1 MDDAPV
7 RPRCSNASAGEAEH
21 RQPRGARRKQ
31 ATRMRLLQAAFSLM
45 AEKGRDNVA
54 ISEITE
60 AADVGFGSF
69 YYHFESKDGI
79 FAALTEW
86 VFDDF
91 ADGLERLTSGLS
103 DPAEVVSVCVRHT
116 LMRARRE
123 RLWARFLMRE
133 GFSARALGQ
142 GLGQRLR
149 RDGERGISARRF
161 VVGDPFMSVLATM
174 GTILAVIAAES
185 CAADAAAGA
194 ARKPVAD
201 EGRFPERA
209 AAMVLQTL
217 GLTCVEALDV
227 ANRPLPPGDF
237 AHQIKESASPE
248 GSTLPSQQR

>member
-1 MDDAPV
+1 MGDAPV
-7 RPRCSNASAGEAEH
+7 RPRRSNASAGEAEQ

-91 ADGLERLTSGLS
+91 ADGLERLASGLS

-133 GFSARALGQ
+133 GLSLRALGH

-149 RDGERGISARRF
+149 RDSERGISARRF
-161 VVGDPFMSVLATM
+161 VVGDPFMSVLATT

-185 CAADAAAGA
+185 YAAAGA
-194 ARKPVAD
+194 ARKPMVG
-201 EGRFPERA
+201 EGKFPERA
-209 AAMVLQTL
+209 AAMVLQML
-217 GLTCVEALDV
+217 GLTCAEALEV

-237 AHQIKESASPE
+237 ARQVRESASPDH
-248 GSTLPSQQR
+248 STLPSRQR

>member
-1 MDDAPV
+1 M
-7 RPRCSNASAGEAEH
+7 
-21 RQPRGARRKQ
+21 
-31 ATRMRLLQAAFSLM
+31 
-45 AEKGRDNVA
+45 A

-91 ADGLERLTSGLS
+91 ANGLERLAAGLS

-123 RLWARFLMRE
+123 RLWGRFLMRE
-133 GFSARALGQ
+133 GFSARALDH

-149 RDGERGISARRF
+149 RDSERGIAARRF
-161 VVGDPFMSVLATM
+161 VVGDPFMSVIAMT
-174 GTILAVIAAES
+174 GTILAAIAVEFHAADTARNGSRMRAAE
-185 CAADAAAGA
+185 
-194 ARKPVAD
+194 
-201 EGRFPERA
+201 EGSLPERA
-209 AAMVLQTL
+209 AAVVLETL
-217 GLTCVEALDV
+217 GLTRAEAQDV

-237 AHQIKESASPE
+237 AAARP
-248 GSTLPSQQR
+248 

>member
-1 MDDAPV
+1 
-7 RPRCSNASAGEAEH
+7 
-21 RQPRGARRKQ
+21 
-31 ATRMRLLQAAFSLM
+31 MRLLQAAFRLM

-91 ADGLERLTSGLS
+91 ANGLERLAAGLS

-123 RLWARFLMRE
+123 RLWGRFLMRE
-133 GFSARALGQ
+133 GFSARALDH

-149 RDGERGISARRF
+149 RDSERGIAARRF
-161 VVGDPFMSVLATM
+161 VVGDPFMSVIAMT
-174 GTILAVIAAES
+174 GTILAAIAVEFHAADTARNGSRKRAAE
-185 CAADAAAGA
+185 
-194 ARKPVAD
+194 
-201 EGRFPERA
+201 EGSLPERA
-209 AAMVLQTL
+209 AAVVLETL
-217 GLTCVEALDV
+217 GLTRAEAQDV

-237 AHQIKESASPE
+237 AAARP
-248 GSTLPSQQR
+248 

>member
-1 MDDAPV
+1 
-7 RPRCSNASAGEAEH
+7 
-21 RQPRGARRKQ
+21 
-31 ATRMRLLQAAFSLM
+31 MRLLQAAFRLM
-45 AEKGRDNVA
+45 AERGRDNVA

-91 ADGLERLTSGLS
+91 ANGLERLAAGLS

-123 RLWARFLMRE
+123 RLWGRFLMRE
-133 GFSARALGQ
+133 GFSARALDH

-149 RDGERGISARRF
+149 RDSERGIAARRF
-161 VVGDPFMSVLATM
+161 VVGDPFMSVIAMT
-174 GTILAVIAAES
+174 GTILAAIAVEFHAADTARNGSRMRAAE
-185 CAADAAAGA
+185 
-194 ARKPVAD
+194 
-201 EGRFPERA
+201 EGSLPERA
-209 AAMVLQTL
+209 AAVVLETL
-217 GLTCVEALDV
+217 GLTRAEAQDV

-237 AHQIKESASPE
+237 AAARP
-248 GSTLPSQQR
+248 

>member
-1 MDDAPV
+1 
-7 RPRCSNASAGEAEH
+7 
-21 RQPRGARRKQ
+21 
-31 ATRMRLLQAAFSLM
+31 MRLLRAAFGLM

-91 ADGLERLTSGLS
+91 ADGLERLASGLS

-116 LMRARRE
+116 LLRARRE
-123 RLWARFLMRE
+123 RLWGRFLIRE
-133 GFSARALGQ
+133 P
-142 GLGQRLR
+142 
-149 RDGERGISARRF
+149 
-161 VVGDPFMSVLATM
+161 VG
-174 GTILAVIAAES
+174 
-185 CAADAAAGA
+185 
-194 ARKPVAD
+194 D
-201 EGRFPERA
+201 EGRLPERA

-217 GLTCVEALDV
+217 GLTRAEAKDV

-237 AHQIKESASPE
+237 TAAESS
-248 GSTLPSQQR
+248 

>member
-1 MDDAPV
+1 
-7 RPRCSNASAGEAEH
+7 
-21 RQPRGARRKQ
+21 
-31 ATRMRLLQAAFSLM
+31 MRLLRAAFSLM

-91 ADGLERLTSGLS
+91 ADGLERLASGLS

-123 RLWARFLMRE
+123 RLWGQFLMRE
-133 GFSARALGQ
+133 GFSVRALDH

-149 RDGERGISARRF
+149 RDSERGIAARRF
-161 VVGDPFMSVLATM
+161 VVGDPFVSVLAMT
-174 GTILAVIAAES
+174 GTILAAIAAA
-185 CAADAAAGA
+185 CYAADTAAGG
-194 ARKPVAD
+194 ARKPVGD
-201 EGRFPERA
+201 EDRLPERA

-217 GLTCVEALDV
+217 GLARAEAKDV

-237 AHQIKESASPE
+237 TTAESS
-248 GSTLPSQQR
+248 

>member
-1 MDDAPV
+1 MDKISLEREGALADDKPV
-7 RPRCSNASAGEAEH
+7 R
-21 RQPRGARRKQ
+21 PRGARRKL
-31 ATRMRLLQAAFSLM
+31 ATRMRLLRAAFRLM

-69 YYHFESKDGI
+69 YYHFESKEDI

-91 ADGLERLTSGLS
+91 ADGLERLASGLS

-123 RLWARFLMRE
+123 QRWGRFLVRE
-133 GFSARALGQ
+133 GFSARALDH
-142 GLGQRLR
+142 GLGRRLW
-149 RDGERGISARRF
+149 RDSERGIAARRF
-161 VVGDPFMSVLATM
+161 VVGDPFMSVLAMT
-174 GTILAVIAAES
+174 GTILAAVAAE
-185 CAADAAAGA
+185 CYTADTAAGD
-194 ARKPVAD
+194 ARKPARD
-201 EGRFPERA
+201 EGRLAERA

-217 GLTCVEALDV
+217 GLTRAEARDV

-237 AHQIKESASPE
+237 TAAEC
-248 GSTLPSQQR
+248 G

>member
-1 MDDAPV
+1 MQKILLERDGALVDDKPV
-7 RPRCSNASAGEAEH
+7 RPRRPNASADEAEQ

-31 ATRMRLLQAAFSLM
+31 ATRMRLLRAAFGLM

-91 ADGLERLTSGLS
+91 ADGLERLASGLS

-116 LMRARRE
+116 LLRARRE
-123 RLWARFLMRE
+123 RLWGRFLIRE
-133 GFSARALGQ
+133 GFSARALDH
-142 GLGQRLR
+142 GLGRRLR
-149 RDGERGISARRF
+149 RDSERGIAARRF
-161 VVGDPFMSVLATM
+161 VVGDPFMSVLAMT
-174 GTILAVIAAES
+174 GTILAAIAAE
-185 CAADAAAGA
+185 CYAADTAAGG
-194 ARKPVAD
+194 ARKPVGD
-201 EGRFPERA
+201 EGRLPERA

-217 GLTCVEALDV
+217 GLTRAEAKDV

-237 AHQIKESASPE
+237 TAAESS
-248 GSTLPSQQR
+248 

>member
-1 MDDAPV
+1 MGDTPA
-7 RPRCSNASAGEAEH
+7 RPGGSNASAGEAEP

-31 ATRMRLLQAAFSLM
+31 ETRMRLLQAAFSLM

-69 YYHFESKDGI
+69 YYHFDSKDGI
-79 FAALTEW
+79 FTALTEW

-91 ADGLERLTSGLS
+91 ADGLERLASGLS

-123 RLWARFLMRE
+123 RLWGRFLVRE
-133 GFSARALGQ
+133 GFSARALDH

-149 RDGERGISARRF
+149 RDSERGIAARRF
-161 VVGDPFMSVLATM
+161 VVGDPFMSVLAMM
-174 GTILAVIAAES
+174 GTILAAIAAEAY
-185 CAADAAAGA
+185 AADAAAGGTA
-194 ARKPVAD
+194 GGAVKRARD
-201 EGRFPERA
+201 DSRLPERA
-209 AAMVLQTL
+209 AAVVLQTL
-217 GLTCVEALDV
+217 GLTCAEARDV

-237 AHQIKESASPE
+237 AAAPT
-248 GSTLPSQQR
+248 G

>member
-1 MDDAPV
+1 MDDTPA
-7 RPRCSNASAGEAEH
+7 RRGSANASVAEAEQ

-31 ATRMRLLQAAFSLM
+31 VTRMRLLQAAFSLM

-79 FAALTEW
+79 FDALTEW

-91 ADGLERLTSGLS
+91 ADGLERLASGLS

-123 RLWARFLMRE
+123 RLWGRFLMRE
-133 GFSARALGQ
+133 GFSARALDH

-149 RDGERGISARRF
+149 RDSERGIAARRF
-161 VVGDPFMSVLATM
+161 VVGDPFMSVLAMT
-174 GTILAVIAAES
+174 GTILAAIAAES
-185 CAADAAAGA
+185 YAADAAAGGA
-194 ARKPVAD
+194 AKRAGD
-201 EGRFPERA
+201 DSRLPERA
-209 AAMVLQTL
+209 AAVVLQAL
-217 GLTCVEALDV
+217 GLTCAEALDV

-237 AHQIKESASPE
+237 AAAESD
-248 GSTLPSQQR
+248 

>member
-1 MDDAPV
+1 MGRTVGPR
-7 RPRCSNASAGEAEH
+7 RPNASIGEAEH

-31 ATRMRLLQAAFSLM
+31 ATRMRLLQAAFRLM

-91 ADGLERLTSGLS
+91 ANGLERLAAGLS

-123 RLWARFLMRE
+123 RLWGRFLMRE
-133 GFSARALGQ
+133 GFSARALDH

-149 RDGERGISARRF
+149 RDSERGIAARRF
-161 VVGDPFMSVLATM
+161 VVGDPFMSVIAMT
-174 GTILAVIAAES
+174 GTILAAIAVEFHAADTARNGSRKRAAE
-185 CAADAAAGA
+185 
-194 ARKPVAD
+194 
-201 EGRFPERA
+201 EGSLPERA
-209 AAMVLQTL
+209 AAVVLETL
-217 GLTCVEALDV
+217 GLTRAEAQDV

-237 AHQIKESASPE
+237 AAARP
-248 GSTLPSQQR
+248 

>member
-1 MDDAPV
+1 MQKIHREREDALMDDRTV
-7 RPRCSNASAGEAEH
+7 RPGRPDASAGEAEH
-21 RQPRGARRKQ
+21 RQPRGVRRKQ
-31 ATRMRLLQAAFSLM
+31 ATRMRLLQAAFRLM

-60 AADVGFGSF
+60 AADVGFGSL

-91 ADGLERLTSGLS
+91 ADELERLATGLS

-123 RLWARFLMRE
+123 RLWGRFLMRE
-133 GFSARALGQ
+133 GFSARALDR

-149 RDGERGISARRF
+149 RDSERGIAARRF
-161 VVGDPFMSVLATM
+161 VVGDPFMSVLATT
-174 GTILAVIAAES
+174 GTILAAIAAES
-185 CAADAAAGA
+185 YAAAGA
-194 ARKPVAD
+194 ARKPVGD
-201 EGRFPERA
+201 EGWLPERA
-209 AAMVLQTL
+209 AATVLQTL
-217 GLTCVEALDV
+217 GLTCAEALDV

-237 AHQIKESASPE
+237 AAAES
-248 GSTLPSQQR
+248 G